1 MDNIH
6 NELCYMLDN
15 QIERVMQKGDITP
28 NELHSIY
35 EAVKTKYYLT
45 VIKAMKEADEYGY
58 SGRRMSISYDGR
70 PYYDDM
76 SMARGRDSM
85 GRYTS
90 RDGGYSGTG
99 DMNYYLEKALET
111 AKTEQERQ
119 NIRNMMH
126 NM

>member
-1 MDNIH
+1 MDNM
-6 NELCYMLDN
+6 NDLCYMLDN
-15 QIERVMQKGDITP
+15 QIDRVIQKGDISP

-45 VIKAMKEADEYGY
+45 VIKAMKESEDYGY
-58 SGRRMSISYDGR
+58 SGRRMSISYDGH

-90 RDGGYSGTG
+90 RDGGYSGGG

>member
-1 MDNIH
+1 
-6 NELCYMLDN
+6 MLDD
-15 QIERVMQKGDITP
+15 QIGRAVQKGDINP
-28 NELHSIY
+28 NEMHSIY
-35 EAVKTKYYLT
+35 EAVKTKYYIT
-45 VIKAMKEADEYGY
+45 VMKAMERAEDEYGY
-58 SGRRMSISYDGR
+58 SGRRMSVSYDGH
-70 PYYDDM
+70 PYYDDT

-99 DMNYYLEKALET
+99 DMNFYLKKALET

>member
-1 MDNIH
+1 
-6 NELCYMLDN
+6 
-15 QIERVMQKGDITP
+15 
-28 NELHSIY
+28 
-35 EAVKTKYYLT
+35 
-45 VIKAMKEADEYGY
+45 
-58 SGRRMSISYDGR
+58 
-70 PYYDDM
+70 M

-90 RDGGYSGTG
+90 RDGGYSGAG